1 MFVAIWPIFTLLLA
15 LSLINAALV
24 QKLFANF
31 VRLLF
36 VAGKVGY
43 GEFNSDVVVVFF
55 KELPAAGNE
64 IHEALETKTVG

>member
-1 MFVAIWPIFTLLLA
+1 M
-15 LSLINAALV
+15 
-24 QKLFANF
+24 
-31 VRLLF
+31 RLLF
-36 VAGKVGY
+36 VAGKVVY